1 MSIAVRTKSVA
12 PYTGNTFRHISGRT
26 LHISRDLLESVRSQS
41 PPLPNMAMLVLT
53 MVKDSLDSF
62 VNRDPVAARNIIPRD
77 REVDAL
83 NKDLHQHKRVMHG
96 LKRL

>member
-1 MSIAVRTKSVA
+1 
-12 PYTGNTFRHISGRT
+12 
-26 LHISRDLLESVRSQS
+26 
-41 PPLPNMAMLVLT
+41 MAMLVLT